1 GSSDHLLFFPVFPLL
16 FVASVS
22 RHVQK
27 ACILFVPGRGHMFW
41 HASLAT
47 PCQTKPGLKNK
58 TSVSIPRRSL
68 ATWVAE
74 NLSSC
79 AMTCFTAFPRWQT
92 TLHPRDEP
100 WLTRADQEFLRMCER
115 SPPAIQPHASGN
127 VTMVG
132 IGIKLE
138 EASGGGGGV
147 RESQRSSPSCDW
159 SSRPPGDPEKS
170 RSTRSPLVSSPSK
183 DQAHSL
189 SPSSQD
195 VLNRPNSRPEAHPNV
210 SEVLPTIEKIL
221 NSDWREKIQGTANV
235 KGTPESL
242 AEKELHLLLMINQ
255 LSALREQLLGAHS
268 EQRNMAA
275 LLLEKQQQQM
285 ELARQQQ
292 EQIAKQQQQLIQ
304 QQHKINLLQQQI
316 QQVNL
321 PYVMI
326 PAFHPNT
333 QPLPVSSDTQM
344 GLPLQPIPCKPVEY
358 PMQLLS
364 NPHSNPLKRSS
375 GTVFRQE
382 SSQPLNLTAKPK
394 SPQGL
399 DLPSSH
405 LQSTYR
411 SRDVQHS
418 PSRPA
423 LSLGFL
429 GEGDLVS
436 QTIHEAQQLLRGG
449 QGPASRERDGSTR
462 LNDYK
467 EASRAERML
476 HSDRAEDRQ
485 TVRTNDEH
493 LSSDSEGQIVSGVG
507 GYSDTRGSSTGH
519 IKRPMN
525 AFMVWAKDERRR
537 ILQAFPDMHNS
548 SISKILGSRWKSMSN
563 QEKQPYYEEQARLSR
578 QHLERYP
585 DYKYKP
591 RPKRTCIVEGR
602 RLRVGE
608 YKAMMKSRRQEQR
621 ASYPPSQ
628 SDQQLHY
635 STADAPY
642 STKPMSMTLPLH
654 PSLLDHYLP
663 RSLDPPQA
671 PRGPEEADGPRSKPQ
686 YSEGEESDGGE
697 RSESELVVLTD

>member
-1 GSSDHLLFFPVFPLL
+1 
-16 FVASVS
+16 
-22 RHVQK
+22 
-27 ACILFVPGRGHMFW
+27 
-41 HASLAT
+41 
-47 PCQTKPGLKNK
+47 
-58 TSVSIPRRSL
+58 
-68 ATWVAE
+68 
-74 NLSSC
+74 
-79 AMTCFTAFPRWQT
+79 MTCFTAFPRWQT

-100 WLTRADQEFLRMCER
+100 WVMRADQEFLRMCER

-127 VTMVG
+127 GTMVG
-132 IGIKLE
+132 VGIKLE
-138 EASGGGGGV
+138 EVPVDGGGV
-147 RESQRSSPSCDW
+147 RDSPQSSPSCNW
-159 SSRPPGDPEKS
+159 PSRPLSNPEKLTS
-170 RSTRSPLVSSPSK
+170 RSTRSPLARSPSK
-183 DQAHSL
+183 EPVHTH

-195 VLNRPNSRPEAHPNV
+195 MLNRPNSRPEAQPNV
-210 SEVLPTIEKIL
+210 NEVLPTIEKIL
-221 NSDWREKIQGTANV
+221 NSDWRDKIQGTANV

-316 QQVNL
+316 QVNL

-326 PAFHPNT
+326 PAFHTNT

-364 NPHSNPLKRSS
+364 SPHSTHLKRSS
-375 GTVFRQE
+375 GTVYRQE

-394 SPQGL
+394 SPQSL
-399 DLPSSH
+399 DHPSSH

-418 PSRPA
+418 PPRPA

-429 GEGDLVS
+429 GDGDLVS

-462 LNDYK
+462 LVSQRLKAASTRSDYK
-467 EASRAERML
+467 ESSRAERIL
-476 HSDRAEDRQ
+476 HVDRADDRQ
-485 TVRTNDEH
+485 SVRTNDEH
-493 LSSDSEGQIVSGVG
+493 LSDDSEGQMVSGVG
-507 GYSDTRGSSTGH
+507 GYSDSRSSSSGH

-635 STADAPY
+635 STADTPY

-654 PSLLDHYLP
+654 PSLLEHYLP

-671 PRGPEEADGPRSKPQ
+671 PRVPEEADGPRCKPQ
-686 YSEGEESDGGE
+686 YSEGEESEAGE
-697 RSESELVVLTD
+697 RSEGELVVLTD